1 MSAPIRHPPAVPATT
16 HRSQPAAPGPGAA
29 STQGPPGARF
39 DHLARVL
46 QGAAGAPNPAS
57 PRVDLVGASGGLA
70 ALALSAL
77 HQRLGRPLVVV
88 APDDRRAQ
96 ELADGLR
103 FYLPPPTVDSPYD
116 PVVLLRALDHAPF
129 SGMSPSRV
137 HVMDRVTGLFRLAA
151 GLDVR
156 AAVVSAPALLDR
168 TPPGATLADSAVL
181 LAPGEVVDR
190 DALLATLAGLGY
202 HHAPT
207 AEDPGSFATRG
218 GIIDVYSPLYEL
230 PVRVDLWDD
239 EIDTLRWFDPQTQR
253 TFRDM
258 DAAAEVAGAP
268 LPDPSKG
275 VILSPCRD
283 ILFTPE
289 TTARARQAL
298 YDLADAREVPS
309 SRARAVIDDVSAGVL
324 GVGMEELLPA
334 VYDHTETIH
343 TIAHYGLA
351 GSSAAPAPSRGAA
364 GPMWAVRDLPRCAEA
379 LEARWD
385 DVSGRHARALQA
397 DERGGALVFDLDAVY
412 LPAQAAARLLADAP
426 LRLQDLEVLGEAD
439 PSAGDGGD
447 GGDDRGG
454 AGVVTARFDAQ
465 DHRDLRRQI
474 EAATRGGDEH
484 VLQGLAARV
493 RQWRA
498 KGLAVV
504 LCAHSEGGAERL
516 RGLLGHYDLPIAPLA
531 PPLDLGR
538 VPALAAAPAALH
550 LMVAPSGPGFVAPQ
564 LGLVVLDEGDLLGR
578 KARRTR
584 RRAAWSAEQ
593 ALATWRDLSEGDTVV
608 HLQHGIGRYL
618 GLEKTVVDGVEA
630 DFLVLEYAQGNKL
643 FVPVDRLHMVSKHV
657 GADGGASPL
666 DKLGGARWQR
676 ASRRAR
682 KAARDIADRLL
693 KIYAAR
699 EAQRGFAASPP
710 GELFARFEAAFPYEE
725 TPDQQRAIEEVLE
738 DQQRERPMDRLVCGD
753 VGFGKTEVAMRAAYK
768 AALDGKQ
775 VVVLVP
781 TVVLAIQHMET
792 FRERFRDTPVVLDS
806 LTRLHTPAQAREVRQ
821 RLAAGTV
828 DVVIGTHRLLNKN
841 VKFHDLGLVIVD
853 EEHRFGVAH
862 KERLKEYR
870 ASVDVL
876 TLTATP
882 IPRTLHLSMVGLRDI
897 SLIQTP
903 PADRLAVRTVVA
915 RPRENVIAEAIE
927 RELARGG
934 QVFYVHNRVAD
945 IEEHAELLRRLVP
958 GARIVVAH
966 GQMARGKLEDAM
978 ARFVRGEAN
987 VLVATTVIESGLDIP
1002 KANTMLIHRA
1012 DRFGLAQLYQL
1023 RGRIGRSSARAYCYL
1038 LVPSPAGLSGD
1049 AAQRLATLQ
1058 RFTQLG
1064 SGFSVATYDLDIRGS
1079 GDILGAD
1086 QSGQIDAVGYE
1097 AFLEML
1103 SEAVDEVRREQA
1115 VAAAADGSAAAGAAR
1130 AAAPNP
1136 ELQVEVTKRIPEA
1149 WLPDTTLRLRLYRDL
1164 VAAATV
1170 PALYDVYQD
1179 AVDRFGRAPEEVA
1192 RLVELMAI
1200 KLRAKALGL
1209 RAVGFN
1215 RHALSWGLWE
1225 HGALSPSLVAAFLT
1239 GPGGRYRLTPD
1250 HQLVRPVTPPEWAG
1264 GLASL
1269 DAALRE
1275 LENFVSA
1282 RRDV

>member
-1 MSAPIRHPPAVPATT
+1 MHEPSPVPPPARFDRLARQLQEV
-16 HRSQPAAPGPGAA
+16 S
-29 STQGPPGARF
+29 PGARV
-39 DHLARVL
+39 H
-46 QGAAGAPNPAS
+46 
-57 PRVDLVGASGGLA
+57 LVGASGGLA

-88 APDDRRAQ
+88 APDDRAAQ

-103 FYLPPPTVDSPYD
+103 FYLPAPTIAQPYD
-116 PVVLLRALDHAPF
+116 PVVLVRALDHAPF

-137 HVMDRVTGLFRLAA
+137 HVMDRVTALFRLAA

-156 AAVVSAPALLDR
+156 ATVVSAPALLDR
-168 TPPGATLADSAVL
+168 TPPAAALADSAVL
-181 LAPGEVVDR
+181 LAPGEVIDR
-190 DALLATLAGLGY
+190 DVLLTTLAGLGY

-218 GIIDVYSPLYEL
+218 GIIDVFSPLYEL
-230 PVRVDLWDD
+230 PLRVDLWGD

-253 TFRDM
+253 TFRDL
-258 DAAAEVAGAP
+258 DAAAEVAGGP
-268 LPDPSKG
+268 LPDPAAG
-275 VILSPCRD
+275 VIFSPCRD

-289 TTARARQAL
+289 TTARARRAL
-298 YDLADAREVPS
+298 YDLADTREVPS

-334 VYDHTETIH
+334 FYDHTETLQH
-343 TIAHYGLA
+343 VARGQ
-351 GSSAAPAPSRGAA
+351 APAPRDAA
-364 GPMWAVRDLPRCAEA
+364 GSPGAETEPLWVVRDLPRCEEA

-385 DVSGRHARALQA
+385 EVSRRHARALQA
-397 DERGGALVFDLDAVY
+397 DERGGALVFDLEAVY
-412 LPAQAAARLLADAP
+412 LPSQRAARLLAAAP
-426 LRLQDLEVLGEAD
+426 LRVQDLEVLGDASGEPEA
-439 PSAGDGGD
+439 AIT
-447 GGDDRGG
+447 
-454 AGVVTARFDAQ
+454 VRFDAE
-465 DHRDLRRQI
+465 DNRDLRREI
-474 EAATRGGDEH
+474 DAATRRGEEH
-484 VLQGLAARV
+484 VLQGVAARV
-493 RQWRA
+493 RRWRA

-504 LCAHSEGGAERL
+504 LCAHTEGGAERL
-516 RGLLGHYDLPIAPLA
+516 RGLLGHYDLHVAPLS
-531 PPLDLGR
+531 PPLDLAR
-538 VPALAAAPAALH
+538 VPELAAAQADVH
-550 LMVAPSGPGFVAPQ
+550 LMVAPSGPGFRAPE
-564 LGLVVLDEGDLLGR
+564 LGLVVLDESDLLGR
-578 KARRTR
+578 KARRAR

-643 FVPVDRLHMVSKHV
+643 FVPVDRLHMVSKHT
-657 GADGGASPL
+657 GGDGPAPAL

-676 ASRRAR
+676 VSKRAR
-682 KAARDIADRLL
+682 KAARDIAERLL
-693 KIYAAR
+693 KIYAER
-699 EAQRGFAASPP
+699 EARRGFAASPP
-710 GELFARFEAAFPYEE
+710 GELFERFEAAFPYEE
-725 TPDQQRAIEEVLE
+725 TPDQRRAIEEVLE

-775 VVVLVP
+775 VAVLVP
-781 TVVLAIQHMET
+781 TVVLAIQHLET

-821 RLAAGTV
+821 RLASGAV
-828 DVVIGTHRLLNKN
+828 DIVIGTHRLLNKN

-853 EEHRFGVAH
+853 EEHRFGVTH

-882 IPRTLHLSMVGLRDI
+882 IPRTLHLSMIGLRDI

-903 PADRLAVRTVVA
+903 PADRLAVRTIVA
-915 RPRENVIAEAIE
+915 RPREDVIAEAIE

-945 IEEHAELLRRLVP
+945 IDEHAELIRRLVP
-958 GARIVVAH
+958 SARIVVAH
-966 GQMARGKLEDAM
+966 GQMGRGQLEETM

-1058 RFTQLG
+1058 RFTALG
-1064 SGFSVATYDLDIRGS
+1064 SGFSVASYDLDIRGS

-1086 QSGQIDAVGYE
+1086 QSGHIDAVGYE

-1103 SEAVDEVRREQA
+1103 SEAVEDVRRAQA
-1115 VAAAADGSAAAGAAR
+1115 QAAADGAR
-1130 AAAPNP
+1130 ASGAPGASGAPAPDP
-1136 ELQVEVTKRIPEA
+1136 ELKVAVTTRIPER
-1149 WLPDTTLRLRLYRDL
+1149 WLPDTRLRLRLYRDL
-1164 VAAATV
+1164 VAASSV

-1225 HGALSPSLVAAFLT
+1225 HGALQPSLVAAFLT
-1239 GPGGRYRLTPD
+1239 GPGARYRLTPD
-1250 HQLVRPVTPPEWAG
+1250 HQLVRPVTPKEWAQ
-1264 GLASL
+1264 GLAAL

-1282 RRDV
+1282 RRDVPKGRGATVQGERPRRGRG